1 MKKQINEVKRMQ
13 LIAGLITE
21 SEYQESLINENSG
34 VIVYASSTS
43 EGMFK
48 ELIVLNKR
56 DIISDDKENEDGA
69 MICVYKSN
77 NEEDEFY
84 YIDKVEI

>member
-1 MKKQINEVKRMQ
+1 MKKPINEIKKMQ

-21 SEYQESLINENSG
+21 NEYQESLMNENSG

-43 EGMFK
+43 EDMFE

-56 DIISDDKENEDGA
+56 DIISDNEENEDGA

-77 NEEDEFY
+77 NEENEFY

>member
-1 MKKQINEVKRMQ
+1 MKKPINEIKKMQ

-21 SEYQESLINENSG
+21 NEYQESLMNENSG

-43 EGMFK
+43 EGMFE

-56 DIISDDKENEDGA
+56 DIISDNEENEDGA

-77 NEEDEFY
+77 NEENEFY

>member
-1 MKKQINEVKRMQ
+1 MKKQINEIKRMQ

-34 VIVYASSTS
+34 VIAYASSTS

-48 ELIVLNKR
+48 ELYSL
-56 DIISDDKENEDGA
+56 
-69 MICVYKSN
+69 
-77 NEEDEFY
+77 
-84 YIDKVEI
+84 